1 MNFDYIKSNTI
12 FNNLSNK
19 NLHYNSNLNSNS
31 NLVAKNVK
39 AFLSN
44 NLKKCNEY
52 KFNYYNS
59 IYNISMFLFFA
70 ITLILILKF
79 RYKGSKK
86 NKEYLKNKMIQDN
99 NYIMSKLVYYN
110 KMNIDNQ
117 QNIRNN
123 LVTNLP
129 NDNYN
134 QNPEA
139 MLLHNKIYN

>member
-1 MNFDYIKSNTI
+1 MNFDYIKSNAI

-19 NLHYNSNLNSNS
+19 NFDNNSYSNS

-59 IYNISMFLFFA
+59 IYNISMFLFFT

-129 NDNYN
+129 NNNYN

>member
-1 MNFDYIKSNTI
+1 MNFDYIKSHAI

-19 NLHYNSNLNSNS
+19 NFDNNYYTNS

-59 IYNISMFLFFA
+59 IYNIGMFLFFA
-70 ITLILILKF
+70 ITLILILTF

>member
-1 MNFDYIKSNTI
+1 MNFDYIKSNPI

-19 NLHYNSNLNSNS
+19 NLDNNYSNS
-31 NLVAKNVK
+31 NLVSKNVK
-39 AFLSN
+39 VFLSN

-70 ITLILILKF
+70 ITLMLILKF
-79 RYKGSKK
+79 RYKGS
-86 NKEYLKNKMIQDN
+86 KNKMIQDN

-110 KMNIDNQ
+110 KMNIDTQ

-129 NDNYN
+129 NNNYN
-134 QNPEA
+134 NNPEA

>member
-1 MNFDYIKSNTI
+1 M
-12 FNNLSNK
+12 
-19 NLHYNSNLNSNS
+19 
-31 NLVAKNVK
+31 
-39 AFLSN
+39 
-44 NLKKCNEY
+44 
-52 KFNYYNS
+52 
-59 IYNISMFLFFA
+59 
-70 ITLILILKF
+70 ILKF
-79 RYKGSKK
+79 RYKGSKE

-129 NDNYN
+129 NNNYN

>member
-19 NLHYNSNLNSNS
+19 NLDNNYSNS
-31 NLVAKNVK
+31 NLVSKNVK

-59 IYNISMFLFFA
+59 IYNISMFLFFV
-70 ITLILILKF
+70 ITLMLILKF

-110 KMNIDNQ
+110 KMNIDTQ

-129 NDNYN
+129 NNNYN
-134 QNPEA
+134 NNPEA

>member
-1 MNFDYIKSNTI
+1 MNFDYIKSNAI
-12 FNNLSNK
+12 FNNLSK
-19 NLHYNSNLNSNS
+19 NNLETNSYSNN

-39 AFLSN
+39 NFLSH

-52 KFNYYNS
+52 KFKYYNS
-59 IYNISMFLFFA
+59 IYNITMFSLF
-70 ITLILILKF
+70 IIILSIILKY
-79 RYKGSKK
+79 RYKGSEKYKQYIK
-86 NKEYLKNKMIQDN
+86 NKTIEDN

-123 LVTNLP
+123 LVTNIP
-129 NDNYN
+129 NNNYQN
-134 QNPEA
+134 NPEA

>member
-1 MNFDYIKSNTI
+1 
-12 FNNLSNK
+12 
-19 NLHYNSNLNSNS
+19 
-31 NLVAKNVK
+31 
-39 AFLSN
+39 
-44 NLKKCNEY
+44 
-52 KFNYYNS
+52 
-59 IYNISMFLFFA
+59 
-70 ITLILILKF
+70 
-79 RYKGSKK
+79 
-86 NKEYLKNKMIQDN
+86 MIQDN

-129 NDNYN
+129 NNNYN

>member
-1 MNFDYIKSNTI
+1 MNFDYIKSNAI

-19 NLHYNSNLNSNS
+19 NFDNNSYSNS
-31 NLVAKNVK
+31 NLVSKNVK

-59 IYNISMFLFFA
+59 IYNISMFLFFT

-79 RYKGSKK
+79 RYKGSKE

-129 NDNYN
+129 NNNYN

>member
-1 MNFDYIKSNTI
+1 MNFDYIKSNAI

-19 NLHYNSNLNSNS
+19 NFDNNSYSNS
-31 NLVAKNVK
+31 NLVSKNVK

-59 IYNISMFLFFA
+59 IYNISMFLFFT

-129 NDNYN
+129 NNNYN

>member
-1 MNFDYIKSNTI
+1 MNFDFIKSNVM
-12 FNNLSNK
+12 FNTLPNK
-19 NLHYNSNLNSNS
+19 NLHTDSYSNTNS

-39 AFLSN
+39 TFLST

-59 IYNISMFLFFA
+59 IYNITMFLLF
-70 ITLILILKF
+70 IIILLIILKY

-86 NKEYLKNKMIQDN
+86 NKEYLKNKMIRDN

-110 KMNIDNQ
+110 KVNIDNQ

-123 LVTNLP
+123 LVTNIP
-129 NDNYN
+129 NDNYTH
-134 QNPEA
+134 NPEA
-139 MLLHNKIYN
+139 ILLHNKIYN

>member
-1 MNFDYIKSNTI
+1 
-12 FNNLSNK
+12 
-19 NLHYNSNLNSNS
+19 
-31 NLVAKNVK
+31 
-39 AFLSN
+39 
-44 NLKKCNEY
+44 
-52 KFNYYNS
+52 
-59 IYNISMFLFFA
+59 MFLFFA

-123 LVTNLP
+123 LVTNLVTNLP